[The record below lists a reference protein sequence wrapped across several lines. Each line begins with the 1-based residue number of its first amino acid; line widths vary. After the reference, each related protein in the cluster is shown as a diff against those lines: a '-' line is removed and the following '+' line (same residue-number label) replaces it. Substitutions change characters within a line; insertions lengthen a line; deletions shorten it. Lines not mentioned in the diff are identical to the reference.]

1 MDSSIKIFIIIFI
14 FMAVCALSQPLIKK
28 LISKCQITRMQKAR
42 RLQEERWKRDIEE
55 ATKQKNLRD
64 AQEEEEAKKKPVSAA
79 LKERRSIAD
88 SLISYARNSFPEHVK
103 DSYYYQGSLPVGII
117 YKPSVGIPPE
127 EKSLQVYENDEGL
140 YKIFDSD
147 WFNSK
152 GNWDKTY
159 GDLIYQ
165 SIEQVRA
172 TYSAIIKSQG
182 LEIKQVCVGSEI
194 MIDDD
199 YGMNY

>member
-1 MDSSIKIFIIIFI
+1 MDNSIKIFIIIFV
-14 FMAVCALSQPLIKK
+14 FMVVCALSQPLIKK
-28 LISKCQITRMQKAR
+28 LISKCQITRMQKAK
-42 RLQEERWKRDIEE
+42 RLQEEKWKQDIEE
-55 ATKQKNLRD
+55 AAKQMALID
-64 AQEEEEAKKKPVSAA
+64 ALEEKEAKKRPIPSA

-88 SLISYARNSFPEHVK
+88 SLIKYARNSFPERVK

-127 EKSLQVYENDEGL
+127 ERSLQVYENDDGL

-165 SIEQVRA
+165 SIEQIRT

-194 MIDDD
+194 MMDDD
-199 YGMNY
+199 YGMSY